1 MKRYCVLLA
10 AIAPAAAFA
19 QTDFGPLRYDYV
31 AANLAV
37 PELDEIG
44 IEVDGSTAVTE
55 NLVVFG
61 RYRDFEPDAGVEQ
74 QSMQIGVGYFW
85 KIQPSLDLMASL
97 SYADNDIDRRG
108 LPLEKE
114 EGLILG
120 GHVRGWMTGRVEL
133 AGSVLLDN
141 SKGSDTDTVVEFGLQ
156 YFRQANW
163 SVGGRIRD
171 DDDATTLFLGVRFYF
186 GASRR
191 PLVL

>member
-10 AIAPAAAFA
+10 AIAPAAALA

-55 NLVVFG
+55 DLVVFG

-74 QSMQIGVGYFW
+74 QSVQIGVGYVW

-97 SYADNDIDRRG
+97 SYADNDIDLRG
-108 LPLEKE
+108 LPLRKE

-120 GHVRGWMTGRVEL
+120 GHARGWMTGRVEL

-141 SKGSDTDTVVEFGLQ
+141 SKGSDTDTIVEFGLQ
-156 YFRQANW
+156 YFRQASW